1 MVVFSNRWLGP
12 VVELLVS
19 DDVAAAMLASTAAA
33 ARPLAQGRWELE
45 LVLWLENRSRQV
57 GDDLDVA
64 DIAWTPEHFERQRRF
79 LIDAVERAALGSRH
93 SRALGLWTRMIADHP
108 RDAVSVGRR
117 WLWTAADAS
126 T

>member
-19 DDVAAAMLASTAAA
+19 HDVAAAMLASTAAA
-33 ARPLAQGRWELE
+33 ALPLAQGRWELE
-45 LVLWLENRSRQV
+45 LVRWLEDRTREL

-64 DIAWTPEHFERQRRF
+64 DIAWTPEHFERQRDF
-79 LIDAVERAALGSRH
+79 VVAAVQRAAVGSEH

-108 RDAVSVGRR
+108 RDAVSVGHR
-117 WLWTAADAS
+117 WLWATTDARI
-126 T
+126 